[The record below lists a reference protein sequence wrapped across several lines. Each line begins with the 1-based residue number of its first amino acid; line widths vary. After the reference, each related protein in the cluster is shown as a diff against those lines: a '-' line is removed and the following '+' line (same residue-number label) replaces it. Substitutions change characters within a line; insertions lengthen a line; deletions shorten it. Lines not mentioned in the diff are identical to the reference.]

1 LITKNSKQNVDRDTY
16 KLHTSYV
23 DAISLSQRGV
33 TRSENQDRCLIKSIQ
48 KEGVIAVVADGMGG
62 ESSGDVAAQMAILS
76 FEEVQNIRS
85 GTELDFMKKLFKKTD
100 KKVLKASCQKPLF
113 ENMGTTLIAVAIKN
127 ETAYWTHVGDSRLF
141 LFRKK
146 SLKQIT
152 QDQTFAKFL
161 LDEGE
166 ITQEQA
172 LTHYSQHILDQCIG
186 HGECEPET
194 GSILLKKNDVL
205 LLSTDG
211 LHKTLDQKKIET
223 ILNSNTSKKQKASKL
238 LKKTVEA
245 KGNDDITV
253 LLLQILQ

>member
-1 LITKNSKQNVDRDTY
+1 LITKNSKQSTDRDTY

-23 DAISLSQRGV
+23 DAISLSQKGL
-33 TRSENQDRCLIKSIQ
+33 TRKENQDRCLIKSIQ
-48 KEGVIAVVADGMGG
+48 QEGVIAVVADGIGG
-62 ESSGDVAAQMAILS
+62 ELAGDVAAQMAILS

-85 GTELDFMKKLFKKTD
+85 GNELGFLEKLFKKTD
-100 KKVLKASCQKPLF
+100 KKILKASCQNPLF
-113 ENMGTTLIAVAIKN
+113 ENMGTTLTAVVIKN
-127 ETAYWTHVGDSRLF
+127 EIAYWTHVGDSRLF

-146 SLKQIT
+146 ILKQIT
-152 QDQTFAKFL
+152 QDQTFSRFL

-166 ITQEQA
+166 ITQEQS

-194 GSILLKKNDVL
+194 GSLFLKKNDIV

-211 LHKTLDQKKIET
+211 LHKILDKKKIET
-223 ILNSNTSKKQKASKL
+223 ILNSNTSIKQKASKL
-238 LKKTVEA
+238 LKKAVEA
-245 KGNDDITV
+245 KGNDDITA